1 MEFKT
6 LVFKAWKV
14 MEFEELERVR
24 TLARERGSLVQAVLL
39 STNCCM
45 PKLFLNNII
54 LGRILMLII
63 GIEIG

>member
-1 MEFKT
+1 MNGP
-6 LVFKAWKV
+6 LPA
-14 MEFEELERVR
+14 ELKFREN
-24 TLARERGSLVQAVLL
+24 TGLAQAALL

-54 LGRILMLII
+54 LGRILMLIM

>member
-1 MEFKT
+1 
-6 LVFKAWKV
+6 

-24 TLARERGSLVQAVLL
+24 TLARERGSLAQAVLL

-54 LGRILMLII
+54 FGRILMLIM
-63 GIEIG
+63 GIEYNIRENIDVDHGN